1 MKTADPSNPIGKNN
15 LHHLNAE
22 GDRQSNKPFQT
33 GDGQA
38 LRGQDI
44 SGVSESPLLAVAGL
58 TKMFGG
64 VKAQDNINFTIEP
77 GIVCGLIGPN
87 GAGKTTLFNMITGIY
102 QPDEGRVMFNGRPVA
117 KLAVHQRV
125 RAGIARTFQHVEL
138 FSSMTILENVMVGM
152 HVRTKSGFWGA
163 VTRMPWVK
171 REERQAR
178 EKAMEL
184 LAFTGLEADALRP
197 AGDLPV
203 GRQKTAEIARA
214 LASDPLLL
222 LLDEPAAGLNAVET
236 EALGQL
242 IGRVRERG
250 VTMMLVE
257 HDMSLA
263 MGISD
268 KVIVLD
274 RGRMLAQGTPR
285 EVQNNAEVMAAYLG
299 QGQE

>member
-1 MKTADPSNPIGKNN
+1 MNSLVTQHSDSP
-15 LHHLNAE
+15 
-22 GDRQSNKPFQT
+22 
-33 GDGQA
+33 
-38 LRGQDI
+38 DI
-44 SGVSESPLLAVAGL
+44 LEVDGL

-64 VKAQDNINFTIEP
+64 VKAQDNISFSIEP

-102 QPDEGRVMFNGRPVA
+102 PPDGGKVIFNGKNTR
-117 KLAVHQRV
+117 KMAVHQLV
-125 RAGIARTFQHVEL
+125 QAGIARTFQHVEL
-138 FSSMTILENVMVGM
+138 FGSMTLLENVLVGM
-152 HVRTKSGFWGA
+152 HVRTRSGFWGA
-163 VTRMPWVK
+163 VTRLPWVL
-171 REERQAR
+171 REEKEAV
-178 EKAMEL
+178 EKAEAL
-184 LAFTGLEADALRP
+184 LEFTGLIDDARKP
-197 AGDLPV
+197 ACDLPV

-236 EALGQL
+236 DTLGQL
-242 IGRVRERG
+242 IEQVKEKG

-274 RGRMLAQGTPR
+274 QGKKLAQGTPR
-285 EVQNNAEVMAAYLG
+285 EIQNNEAVMSAYLG
-299 QGQE
+299 QG

>member
-1 MKTADPSNPIGKNN
+1 MSTAETPLDSSRSI
-15 LHHLNAE
+15 LE
-22 GDRQSNKPFQT
+22 
-33 GDGQA
+33 
-38 LRGQDI
+38 
-44 SGVSESPLLAVAGL
+44 VSCL

-64 VKAQDNINFTIEP
+64 VKAQDNISFSIEP

-102 QPDEGRVMFNGRPVA
+102 PPDMGQVIFNGKNTR
-117 KLAVHQRV
+117 KMAVHQLV
-125 RAGIARTFQHVEL
+125 KSGIARTFQHVEL
-138 FSSMTILENVMVGM
+138 FGSMTLLENVLVGM
-152 HVRTKSGFWGA
+152 HVRTRSGFWGA
-163 VTRMPWVK
+163 VTRLPWV
-171 REERQAR
+171 RQEEKKAV
-178 EKAMEL
+178 EKAEAL
-184 LAFTGLEADALRP
+184 LEFTGLIDHAHKP
-197 AGDLPV
+197 AWDLPV

-236 EALGQL
+236 ESLGHL
-242 IGRVRERG
+242 IEQVKKTG

-274 RGRMLAQGTPR
+274 QGRKLAQGTPR
-285 EVQNNAEVMAAYLG
+285 EIQNDEAVMAAYLG
-299 QGQE
+299 QG

>member
-1 MKTADPSNPIGKNN
+1 MTDLQQAEPQQQRSQQPI
-15 LHHLNAE
+15 LE
-22 GDRQSNKPFQT
+22 VQ
-33 GDGQA
+33 
-38 LRGQDI
+38 
-44 SGVSESPLLAVAGL
+44 GL
-58 TKMFGG
+58 TKLFGG
-64 VKAQDNINFTIEP
+64 VKAQDNISFSIEQ

-102 QPDEGRVMFNGRPVA
+102 APDNGQVLFNGRDTR
-117 KLAVHQRV
+117 KMAVHQLV
-125 RAGIARTFQHVEL
+125 KAGIARTFQHVEL
-138 FSSMTILENVMVGM
+138 FGSMTLLENVLVGM
-152 HVRTKSGFWGA
+152 HVRTRCGFWGA
-163 VTRMPWVK
+163 VTRLPWVN
-171 REERQAR
+171 REEKEAV
-178 EKAMEL
+178 EKAESL
-184 LAFTGLEADALRP
+184 LEFTGLIDDAHKP

-236 EALGQL
+236 DNLGKL
-242 IGRVRERG
+242 IQAVKERG

-274 RGRMLAQGTPR
+274 QGKKLAQGTPR
-285 EVQNNAEVMAAYLG
+285 EVQNDEAVMAAYLG
-299 QGQE
+299 G